1 MRPLVFPAALT
12 CALALVFNDGA
23 DAQQAPARQITMVV
37 PYAAGGPLDV
47 IGRILAERMQV
58 TLGQTI
64 IIENVAGAGGNIG
77 TGRVVRAAPDGY
89 TIGLGNWGSHVAN
102 GALYDLPYDVLKDFA
117 PVSLLASEPDLII
130 SKKAVPASNLQEFLA
145 WLKANSDKVSGGTS
159 GVGGP
164 SHIAA
169 LLLQKETGVRFPLV
183 SYRGAGPALQDLLA
197 GQIDMMVTGPS
208 IVLPHLREG
217 TVKAYA
223 VTSKSRFAAA
233 PDIPTVDE
241 AGLPGLYISVWHG
254 LWVPKGTPNPVI
266 AKLGG
271 AVREALAFPSV
282 RQRLTDQPS
291 KSLPLISKD
300 RTRSQSSIRPRS
312 RSGGRFVG
320 ENPKHLARQLRHKA
334 GTIFADNC
342 VPLFVTAAERS

>member
-12 CALALVFNDGA
+12 CALTLVFSHGA
-23 DAQQAPARQITMVV
+23 HAQQAPPRQITMVV

-58 TLGQTI
+58 TLSHTI

-77 TGRVVRAAPDGY
+77 TGRVARAAPDGF

-102 GALYDLPYDVLKDFA
+102 GAMYDLPYDLLRDFA
-117 PVSLLASEPDLII
+117 PISLLASEPDLII
-130 SKKAVPASNLQEFLA
+130 SKKAVPASNLQEFIA
-145 WLKANSDKVSGGTS
+145 WLKSNADKVSGGTS

-169 LLLQKETGVRFPLV
+169 ILMQKEAGVRFPLV
-183 SYRGAGPALQDLLA
+183 SYRGAGPALQDLVA

-217 TVKAYA
+217 NIKAYA
-223 VTSKSRFAAA
+223 VTSKNCFAAT

-254 LWVPKGTPNPVI
+254 LWAPKGTPNEVI
-266 AKLGG
+266 AKLDA
-271 AVREALAFPSV
+271 AVRDALANSSV
-282 RQRLTDQPS
+282 RQRLTGLALEIPAPEEQGPG
-291 KSLPLISKD
+291 PLAA
-300 RTRSQSSIRPRS
+300 
-312 RSGGRFVG
+312 F
-320 ENPKHLARQLRHKA
+320 HKA
-334 GTIFADNC
+334 EIEKWW
-342 VPLFVTAAERS
+342 PIIKAANIKPQ